1 MVKYNYVKYNI
12 DFNNILSYFQLINLV
27 QKFSCK
33 FTLKLLLLSCILYMI
48 FALYWNLVQL

>member
-33 FTLKLLLLSCILYMI
+33 FTLKLLLFILYMI